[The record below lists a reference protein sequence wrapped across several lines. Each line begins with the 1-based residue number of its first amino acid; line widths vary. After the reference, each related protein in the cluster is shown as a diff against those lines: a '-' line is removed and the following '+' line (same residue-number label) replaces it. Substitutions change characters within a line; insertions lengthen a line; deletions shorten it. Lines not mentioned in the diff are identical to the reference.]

1 MRQNNRRRDIE
12 TAGKLQDV
20 RNLMRA
26 FGSSAGE
33 RFGKM
38 NLMPS
43 ALIQT
48 AISSKYER
56 RQRLRRV
63 TDRPEGADPIPFYR

>member
-12 TAGKLQDV
+12 TAGKLQDI
-20 RNLMRA
+20 RNMMRA
-26 FGSSAGE
+26 FGRTAAE
-33 RFGKM
+33 RFGKI
-38 NLMPS
+38 NSMPFT
-43 ALIQT
+43 LIET

-63 TDRPEGADPIPFYR
+63 TDRPEGADPIPCYR